1 MYYHPRCLTDTG
13 SRLLIETKG
22 LLRYRR
28 QYRRRQVQVCLQF
41 LFSAVQNTE
50 AVSEILMWYGLT
62 CAIAEGYLSYWAV
75 SVIHSLS
82 NVILIK

>member
-1 MYYHPRCLTDTG
+1 MYYHPRCLTDTD
-13 SRLLIETKG
+13 SRLLIEIKG

-50 AVSEILMWYGLT
+50 AVREILM
-62 CAIAEGYLSYWAV
+62 
-75 SVIHSLS
+75 
-82 NVILIK
+82 

>member
-1 MYYHPRCLTDTG
+1 MYYRPRCLTDTG
-13 SRLLIETKG
+13 SRLLLILIETKG

-50 AVSEILMWYGLT
+50 AVSEILM
-62 CAIAEGYLSYWAV
+62 
-75 SVIHSLS
+75 
-82 NVILIK
+82 

>member
-50 AVSEILMWYGLT
+50 AVREILM
-62 CAIAEGYLSYWAV
+62 
-75 SVIHSLS
+75 
-82 NVILIK
+82 